1 MNGIGPKRLNQQDTN
16 LGSAMNDEH
25 DSVLLAAFNEAIAD
39 ELDDAIRKIRFCIGQ
54 LSEDQLWW
62 RPTASMNSI
71 ANLILHLC
79 GNIRQ
84 WVIAGVGGSP
94 DLRNRPQEF
103 AQRDRIP
110 TNHLLDM
117 LDQVAIDFRKT
128 LEKMTPEELI
138 RQRSI
143 QGFDMSGLQ
152 AVIDSIAHFRGHTQ
166 EITHMTRVQLG
177 ESYEFDFVP
186 GPGQQGGAAS

>member
-1 MNGIGPKRLNQQDTN
+1 MNQ
-16 LGSAMNDEH
+16 EH
-25 DSVLLAAFNEAIAD
+25 DSLLLAAFNEAIVN
-39 ELDDAIRKIRFCIGQ
+39 ELDDAIRKIRFCTGQ

-62 RPTASMNSI
+62 RPTESMNSI

-79 GNIRQ
+79 GNVRQ

-110 TNHLLDM
+110 TSHLIDM
-117 LDQVAIDFRKT
+117 LDQIAIECRGVLQTVTVD
-128 LEKMTPEELI
+128 ELM
-138 RQRSI
+138 RQRKI
-143 QGFDMSGLQ
+143 QGFEITGLQ
-152 AVIDSIAHFRGHTQ
+152 AVVDTVAHFRGHTQ
-166 EITHMTRVQLG
+166 EITHMTRIQLG
-177 ESYEFDFVP
+177 EAYKFDFVP